1 MGGGREGKG
10 NWGSIGLLGRIIRI
24 RIREEKNPEEKD
36 IRERINYV
44 AKIGLFLCNRCS
56 LNC

>member
-1 MGGGREGKG
+1 M
-10 NWGSIGLLGRIIRI
+10 LGRIIII